1 MTYQIKRIRISAPP
15 PRGSRTRRWIWWIA
29 QRAQVVRDAFAR
41 TGWGKLLL
49 RVTHGLAEDVVPS
62 PQLLRGEEVQIE
74 IRQAWYRHVVPF
86 WILRYWWILIG
97 FSLVLTVAL
106 GYLARR
112 LGGSP
117 ALGLLGL
124 VLPLAAFGWATEEK
138 LRYKQWLLLVTN
150 RRTIVYMPAPRSRLL
165 VDNVR
170 LQAGRIQVV
179 DVNFSPNRWW
189 RMFQLMTG
197 ARDLVIS
204 ISGYEFKPDAAE
216 VKGGLVIPDVMPEDV
231 SKLEEIVFPLKK

>member
-15 PRGSRTRRWIWWIA
+15 PRGSRTRRWIWWIT
-29 QRAQVVRDAFAR
+29 QRAQAVRAVFAR
-41 TGWGKLLL
+41 TELGKLLL
-49 RVTHGLAEDVVPS
+49 RVAHDLTEDVVPS
-62 PQLLRGEEVQIE
+62 PQLLRDEEVQIE
-74 IRQAWYRHVVPF
+74 IRQAWYRQVVPF
-86 WILRYWWILIG
+86 GILRYWWIMLL
-97 FSLVLTVAL
+97 FSLALTVAL
-106 GYLARR
+106 GYLASRF
-112 LGGSP
+112 GGSP
-117 ALGLLGL
+117 ALGLFGL
-124 VLPLAAFGWATEEK
+124 LLPLAAFGWATEEK

-179 DVNFSPNRWW
+179 DVNFSPSRWW
-189 RMFQLMTG
+189 RLFQLMTG

-216 VKGGLVIPDVMPEDV
+216 VKGGLVIPDIMPEDV